1 MKVVK
6 EIFNILISFL
16 LIFIIILGF
25 LFNFLSE
32 KIFDKENMI
41 KRLEET
47 KFYTQISQEIYNG
60 FEDYIYQSGLP
71 EDTIKD
77 LYTEDDIKND
87 INSILTYIY
96 EGKEIKLSDEK
107 VNENLDNKINL
118 YLENENITL
127 SKSEKENVNKF
138 KKLIID
144 SYKSNV
150 KVSNTLIEMSRE
162 YYSKINNI
170 FMKVQDLPIIIGVIL
185 IFILFVINIKSLIN
199 ALNYISISVLSSGI
213 LLKLFDYIFLKNVDI
228 DNLLI
233 IAKSLTSFIQN
244 IMREFL
250 YYFSNLSVYFI
261 VFGITGIIIYAM
273 IKCSLQ
279 TKSKIEKH

>member
-107 VNENLDNKINL
+107 INENLDNKINL

-162 YYSKINNI
+162 YYLKINNI

-185 IFILFVINIKSLIN
+185 IFVLFVMNIKSLIN
-199 ALNYISISVLSSGI
+199 VLNYISISVLSSGI
-213 LLKLFDYIFLKNVDI
+213 LLKLFDYIFLKKVDI

-273 IKCSLQ
+273 IKCSSQ